1 MIQSDLKQV
10 SNEWNSHLIRRG
22 RSAETPHGV
31 PEELYFL
38 PQIQGAEDYKKDYDV
53 HDMNVAAQHVEIV
66 NVASPFGISQEFT
79 SVVNIIMSQDGKTIP
94 SNPREAIALYIHL
107 CNEII

>member
-1 MIQSDLKQV
+1 MNGTPTLLGGV
-10 SNEWNSHLIRRG
+10 
-22 RSAETPHGV
+22 AVPHGV

-38 PQIQGAEDYKKDYDV
+38 PQIQGAEDCKKDYDV

-94 SNPREAIALYIHL
+94 GKQ
-107 CNEII
+107 